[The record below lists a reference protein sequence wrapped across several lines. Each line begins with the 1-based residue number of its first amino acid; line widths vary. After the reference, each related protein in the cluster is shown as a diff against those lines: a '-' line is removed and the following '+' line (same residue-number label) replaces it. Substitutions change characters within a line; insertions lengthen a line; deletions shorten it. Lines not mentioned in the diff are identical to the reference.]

1 MSRSRPLLLD
11 LTAAAAHRSDMN
23 KRRRKAAARPA
34 PPPGSDPI
42 VLSVLGTAH
51 ALEARLEAALGRV
64 GLSLAKLGVLQHLAA
79 ARAPLALRE
88 LAERQSCVRSNIT
101 QLVDRLE
108 KDGLVRRRS
117 DPDDR
122 RSVRAALTRAGERA
136 CGRGI
141 QVLAEEQRAIVRALS
156 AAHAKQLTSTLHL
169 LAQ

>member
-1 MSRSRPLLLD
+1 MSRSRALLLD
-11 LTAAAAHRSDMN
+11 LTATAAHRSDMN
-23 KRRRKAAARPA
+23 KRRRKAATRPA
-34 PPPGSDPI
+34 APPGGDPI

-51 ALEARLEAALGRV
+51 ALEARLEAALGRE

-79 ARAPLALRE
+79 AGAPLALRE

-117 DPDDR
+117 DPEDR
-122 RSVRAALTRAGERA
+122 RSVRADLTRAGERA
-136 CGRGI
+136 YNRGI

-156 AAHAKQLTSTLHL
+156 AGHAKQLTGALHL
-169 LAQ
+169 LAR